1 MRNRI
6 AVKHI
11 HEPRVRGHQEGHRV
25 IKKGFF
31 RRSSDG
37 RLVQRFFCKD
47 CKRSFS
53 KQTFSRF
60 YRQRKI
66 WISAELAKL
75 ITSGVSRRR
84 CALLLGVNRKTI
96 DHKITELSEYAQHWQ
111 SEVLQQRKTFSSIHF
126 DDLESFEHT
135 KMKPLSVPLVV
146 EDKSRI
152 IIAAGVAQM
161 PAKGLLAK
169 RSVKKYGHRKDLRPQ
184 AWNAVLA
191 VAKAFADPNCHILS
205 DNNPHYPQHIKRH
218 FPNSVHATTPG
229 GRGCI
234 AGYGELKKKGYD
246 PMFSLN
252 HTCAS
257 LRDNLACLKRRTWTT
272 TKKPSELQKLLN
284 IAVMSH
290 NKRILAK
297 QGCTIR
303 MKPMTRAFLDLR

>member
-1 MRNRI
+1 MNTRTTFKQIDETPVCR
-6 AVKHI
+6 
-11 HEPRVRGHQEGHRV
+11 HQDGNRV

-31 RRSSDG
+31 KRPSDG
-37 RLVQRFFCKD
+37 RLVQRYYCKD
-47 CKRSFS
+47 CKKHFS

-66 WISAELAKL
+66 WISAALAKL

-84 CALLLGVNRKTI
+84 CALLLGINRKTV
-96 DHKITELSEYAQHWQ
+96 DHKITELSEYARHWQ
-111 SEVLQQRKTFSSIHF
+111 SEMLQQKKTSSSIHF
-126 DDLESFEHT
+126 DDLETFEHT

-184 AWNAVLA
+184 CWNAVLTE
-191 VAKAFADPNCHILS
+191 AKAFTDSECRILS
-205 DNNPHYPQHIKRH
+205 DNNPHYPTHIKLH
-218 FPNSVHATTPG
+218 FPNGIHATTPG

-272 TKKPSELQKLLN
+272 TKKPSELQKLLD
-284 IAVMSH
+284 IAIMSH

-303 MKPMTRAFLDLR
+303 IKPMTRAF

>member
-1 MRNRI
+1 MNTRSAFKQIDETPLCR
-6 AVKHI
+6 
-11 HEPRVRGHQEGHRV
+11 HQDLLRV

-31 RRSSDG
+31 KRPSDG
-37 RLVQRFFCKD
+37 RLVQRYLCQNCK
-47 CKRSFS
+47 KHFS

-96 DHKITELSEYAQHWQ
+96 DHKITELSEYAQFWQ
-111 SEVLQQRKTFSSIHF
+111 SRMLQQRKTFSSIHF
-126 DDLESFEHT
+126 DDLETFEHT

-146 EDKSRI
+146 EDTSRI

-161 PAKGLLAK
+161 PAKGTLAM
-169 RSVKKYGHRKDLRPQ
+169 RSVKKYGHRKDLRPH

-191 VAKAFADPNCHILS
+191 AAKAFADPDCRILS
-205 DNNPHYPQHIKRH
+205 DNNPHYPQHIKIH
-218 FPNSVHATTPG
+218 FPSSIHSTTPG

-284 IAVMSH
+284 IAIMSH

-303 MKPMTRAFLDLR
+303 MKPMTRPL